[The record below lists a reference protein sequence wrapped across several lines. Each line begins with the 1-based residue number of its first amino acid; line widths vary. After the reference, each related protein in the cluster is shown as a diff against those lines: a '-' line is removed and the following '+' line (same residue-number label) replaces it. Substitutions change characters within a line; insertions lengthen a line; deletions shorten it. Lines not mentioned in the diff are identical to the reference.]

1 MYPKQRETLGAIL
14 CRYQTKGAE
23 VSSAL
28 FNTFGSSFGW
38 DTKIHSARFRNG
50 CFVQCAVPS
59 LSSSA
64 QPVKSIK
71 IQPQLPV
78 VVQTGGGQ
86 SLPMATTGPVP
97 LNMWPHVT
105 AVLHCMGYFDFSL
118 SLTVMHS
125 EHLESSWPLG
135 SRAQHGICETAR
147 RNGIFLDPQVEAS
160 MLWDCLR
167 LATDVLPCLRFYIY
181 YIIYIFHIFL
191 SNPFG
196 LKEIE
201 RNTIQAAMAS
211 DGRCSW
217 SRVIPQG
224 EHPLPYEVS
233 MASLLKTSSL
243 LWYITFMS
251 FTNNELNTIYIYIH
265 IQIYTYVYPSLSLCL
280 SFCLSIKLSIYVSV
294 YLSIL
299 SYLILSYLILSIY
312 LSIYLRIYIYIC
324 IYIYIYMHNTYACM
338 CKSKHSMRHS

>member
-1 MYPKQRETLGAIL
+1 MIPLLPLSGSDTIL
-14 CRYQTKGAE
+14 RPMFLAAL
-23 VSSAL
+23 SSVL
-28 FNTFGSSFGW
+28 S
-38 DTKIHSARFRNG
+38 HPYHPR
-50 CFVQCAVPS
+50 PS
-59 LSSSA
+59 LWS
-64 QPVKSIK
+64 QLKSRRNFPSLYK
-71 IQPQLPV
+71 QEAASPCLWQ
-78 VVQTGGGQ
+78 QQGQ
-86 SLPMATTGPVP
+86 YLSISDRMRLLFFTV
-97 LNMWPHVT
+97 
-105 AVLHCMGYFDFSL
+105 CMGYFDLSL
-118 SLTVMHS
+118 SLTIMHS
-125 EHLESSWPLG
+125 ELLESSWPLG

-251 FTNNELNTIYIYIH
+251 FTNNKLKTIYIYIYIYIH
-265 IQIYTYVYPSLSLCL
+265 IQICTYVYPSLSLCL
-280 SFCLSIKLSIYVSV
+280 SFCLSIKLSIY
-294 YLSIL
+294 I
-299 SYLILSYLILSIY
+299 SIY
-312 LSIYLRIYIYIC
+312 LSI
-324 IYIYIYMHNTYACM
+324 
-338 CKSKHSMRHS
+338 

>member
-1 MYPKQRETLGAIL
+1 
-14 CRYQTKGAE
+14 
-23 VSSAL
+23 
-28 FNTFGSSFGW
+28 
-38 DTKIHSARFRNG
+38 
-50 CFVQCAVPS
+50 
-59 LSSSA
+59 
-64 QPVKSIK
+64 
-71 IQPQLPV
+71 
-78 VVQTGGGQ
+78 
-86 SLPMATTGPVP
+86 
-97 LNMWPHVT
+97 
-105 AVLHCMGYFDFSL
+105 
-118 SLTVMHS
+118 
-125 EHLESSWPLG
+125 
-135 SRAQHGICETAR
+135 
-147 RNGIFLDPQVEAS
+147 

-251 FTNNELNTIYIYIH
+251 FTNSKLKTIYIYI
-265 IQIYTYVYPSLSLCL
+265 YT
-280 SFCLSIKLSIYVSV
+280 SIYKYVHMYIHLYLSVSLSV
-294 YLSIL
+294 YLSNYL
-299 SYLILSYLILSIY
+299 SIYLYISVYLIY
-312 LSIYLRIYIYIC
+312 LSIYLRIYI
-324 IYIYIYMHNTYACM
+324 IYIYIYTRTIHTHVCAKVNTAW
-338 CKSKHSMRHS
+338 SIRQAL